1 MTLQVERTKDVKF
14 HVMDR
19 LGEDRLD
26 WAYAWKKLLDRGFI
40 CGGGSDA
47 PIEEV
52 DPLLG
57 IYAAVARRK
66 PGETHMGYLSDER
79 LSRFEAVGLFTT
91 GSAGTIGKADVRGKL
106 AVGFDADF
114 TVLDRDLFAVGVE
127 EIVGASVVMTVVA
140 GEVMY
145 RGE

>member
-1 MTLQVERTKDVKF
+1 MRGKS
-14 HVMDR
+14 
-19 LGEDRLD
+19 
-26 WAYAWKKLLDRGFI
+26 LLDRGFI

-57 IYAAVARRK
+57 IYAAVTRRNQGK
-66 PGETHMGYLSDER
+66 LMKAICRNEK

-91 GSAGTIGKADVRGKL
+91 GSAATIGKADVRGKL
-106 AVGFDADF
+106 AAGFDADF
-114 TVLDRDLFAVGVE
+114 TVLDRDLFEVEDE
-127 EIVGASVVMTVVA
+127 EIVNANVVMTVVA

-145 RGE
+145 RG